1 MLWSRHAKTKHH
13 PQTLYPHLSQRHT
26 RMNACYCR
34 RQERDG
40 QMNSPLPRREEKTK
54 LDGGDE
60 VAVEGDVAVRHA
72 RCIEGETG
80 IALAVE
86 KDEAASGVRAFGE
99 KVNGFAGG
107 DIGCRSIA
115 GGGRRCIDAGRRL
128 AKKIDGGFGHNDFHD
143 SFAVAGAGDAASF
156 GVGITAAA
164 DERRIADAAGKFATS
179 PSRRCGGK
187 EIARAVH
194 GDGADGS
201 LLVTTVIRG
210 GVLVRFALAPGLA
223 LGFAD
228 QIFRLAE
235 LDAPLFGEAFG
246 AFGDEHHVRAVF
258 ENFPGHL
265 NGVLDALQARRSAGA
280 KRRAVHDDGVTL
292 DASVEIEMRA
302 VAGVENGVV
311 FEDHDGGFDGVQ
323 GGAAARENGPTRGE
337 SAVAAGFASFY
348 GLVGDVPRAAMHYQ
362 RWFHRDED
370 GKGTSV
376 CPGEVKVALLK
387 KTESNTAYD
396 SPQSAEEG
404 KRLDKEIQNKK
415 EQTDQE
421 KNGAAVDAAARE
433 TAKGADERSRDGFE
447 AGFLADAVERADGG
461 IAGEVSSKEG
471 DFVVNPNGKIV
482 AVAPHEG
489 GADRE

>member
-1 MLWSRHAKTKHH
+1 MPGGCTPH
-13 PQTLYPHLSQRHT
+13 PSQRYT
-26 RMNACYCR
+26 RMNAYYCR

-40 QMNSPLPRREEKTK
+40 QMNSPLPRKEENTK
-54 LDGGDE
+54 LDGVDE
-60 VAVEGDVAVRHA
+60 VAVQGDVAVCHA

-80 IALAVE
+80 IPLAVE
-86 KDEAASGVRAFGE
+86 QDEAAGGVRAFGE

-143 SFAVAGAGDAASF
+143 GFAVAGAGDAASF

-164 DERRIADAAGKFATS
+164 DERRIADAAGSFATS
-179 PSRRCGGK
+179 SARRCGGK

-194 GDGADGS
+194 GDGPDGS
-201 LLVTTVIRG
+201 LLVTTVMRG
-210 GVLVRFALAPGLA
+210 GVLVRFALVPGFA

-235 LDAPLFGEAFG
+235 LDAPFFGEAFG
-246 AFGDEHHVRAVF
+246 AFSDEHHVRAVF

-265 NGVLDALQARRSAGA
+265 NRVLDALQARRSAGA
-280 KRRAVHDDGVTL
+280 KRRAVHDDGVAL

-302 VAGVENGVV
+302 VTSVENGVV
-311 FEDHDGGFDGVQ
+311 FEDHDGSFDGVQ

-337 SAVAAGFASFY
+337 SAVAAGFATFY
-348 GLVGDVPRAAMHYQ
+348 GFAGNVRRAAMHYQ

-376 CPGEVKVALLK
+376 CPGE
-387 KTESNTAYD
+387 
-396 SPQSAEEG
+396 
-404 KRLDKEIQNKK
+404 
-415 EQTDQE
+415 
-421 KNGAAVDAAARE
+421 
-433 TAKGADERSRDGFE
+433 AKGADERSRDGFE

-461 IAGEVSSKEG
+461 IAGEIAAKEG
-471 DFVVNPNGKIV
+471 DFVVNPDGEIV
-482 AVAPHEG
+482 AVAPHER

>member
-1 MLWSRHAKTKHH
+1 
-13 PQTLYPHLSQRHT
+13 
-26 RMNACYCR
+26 
-34 RQERDG
+34 
-40 QMNSPLPRREEKTK
+40 MNSPLPRKEENTK
-54 LDGGDE
+54 LDGGNE
-60 VAVEGDVAVRHA
+60 VAVQGDVAVRHA
-72 RCIEGETG
+72 RRIEGETG

-115 GGGRRCIDAGRRL
+115 RGGWRCIDAGRRL
-128 AKKIDGGFGHNDFHD
+128 AKKIDGGFGHNNFHD
-143 SFAVAGAGDAASF
+143 GFAVARARHAASF
-156 GVGITAAA
+156 GVGVAAAA
-164 DERRIADAAGKFATS
+164 DERRIADAAGSFATS

-201 LLVTTVIRG
+201 LLVATVMRG
-210 GVLVRFALAPGLA
+210 GVLVRFALAPGFA

-246 AFGDEHHVRAVF
+246 AFGDKHHMGAVF

-280 KRRAVHDDGVTL
+280 KRRAVHDDGVAL

-302 VAGVENGVV
+302 VTGVENGVV

-337 SAVAAGFASFY
+337 SAVAARFASFC
-348 GLVGDVPRAAMHYQ
+348 GLVGNVPRAAMHNQ

-376 CPGEVKVALLK
+376 CPGQAKVGEVKVALLK
-387 KTESNTAYD
+387 KRESNAVFD
-396 SPQSAEEG
+396 SPQREW
-404 KRLDKEIQNKK
+404 RKES
-415 EQTDQE
+415 
-421 KNGAAVDAAARE
+421 G
-433 TAKGADERSRDGFE
+433 
-447 AGFLADAVERADGG
+447 
-461 IAGEVSSKEG
+461 
-471 DFVVNPNGKIV
+471 
-482 AVAPHEG
+482 
-489 GADRE
+489 